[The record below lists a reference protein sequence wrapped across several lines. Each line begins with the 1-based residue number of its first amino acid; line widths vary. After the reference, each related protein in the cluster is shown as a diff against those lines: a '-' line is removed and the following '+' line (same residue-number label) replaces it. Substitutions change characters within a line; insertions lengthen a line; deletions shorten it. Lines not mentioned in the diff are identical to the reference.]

1 MAYDIDRKSAYIPNE
16 EVCEEFVRAV
26 TIGKHTEIARL
37 IQNSERLLEATL
49 NNGCGDILLVGIN
62 YDAKNKKH
70 TCTIEEYTK

>member
-49 NNGCGDILLVGIN
+49 NMDVEIFFWSELTMMRRTRSIL
-62 YDAKNKKH
+62 AR
-70 TCTIEEYTK
+70 